1 MKTTKQT
8 TNETQGN
15 FLNDTMQEIDESIAK
30 MYDGEKIK
38 W

>member
-1 MKTTKQT
+1 MKTTQRT
-8 TNETQGN
+8 DNSTQGN

>member
-1 MKTTKQT
+1 MKAKTQQH
-8 TNETQGN
+8 NETQGN
-15 FLNDTMQEIDESIAK
+15 VLNKTMQEIDESIEK